1 MSYATVLAGLHARL
15 ATVPGLNAV
24 LDYVPT
30 SVHEPP
36 ALYSRLERATIT
48 RSGQLRATT
57 YRILHRVVIRWQ
69 DNEQAEVE
77 ASPFV
82 NSVPLAVETD
92 PWLGG
97 ALTSGYAEISEC
109 ESGFAEIGE
118 ITYRVLDF
126 YSTVVEKNT

>member
-1 MSYATVLAGLHARL
+1 MSYATVLAGLNARL
-15 ATVPGLNAV
+15 ATVAGLNAV

-36 ALYSRLERATIT
+36 ILYSRLERVTIT
-48 RSGQLRATT
+48 RSGQVRATT

-82 NSVPLAVETD
+82 NSVPLAVEAD
-92 PWLGG
+92 PHLGG
-97 ALTSGYAEISEC
+97 GLVSGYAEISEC

-118 ITYRVLDF
+118 VTYRVLDF
-126 YSTVVEKNT
+126 YSTVVEK

>member
-24 LDYVPT
+24 LDYIPT

-36 ALYSRLERATIT
+36 ILYSRLERGSIT
-48 RSGQLRATT
+48 LSGQLQATT

-69 DNEQAEVE
+69 DNEQAEIE
-77 ASPFV
+77 ANAFMA
-82 NSVPLAVETD
+82 SVPAAVNAD

-97 ALTSGYAEISEC
+97 TLTSGSAYILEWD
-109 ESGFAEIGE
+109 SGFAEIGE